1 MILRDKIY
9 INTAELGYKIS
20 SLCELF
26 TYKNPEIF
34 HKKRLKLSI
43 RNVPPYLYHY
53 KLADTDGKKILQIPR
68 GGLPRVIAFY
78 KQNNLPFRLIDQ
90 RIERLPIDVHLIDT
104 TLDKQQERVVNVLL
118 QNDGGLIEVS
128 PGGGKCLGYG
138 TKIIM
143 YDGSIKEVQDIVSGD
158 TLMGDDSTP
167 RTVLTTTK
175 GKGLLYSI
183 KQNRGINF
191 VCNDAHILTLKNS
204 NKIPNDPDGGTIID
218 ISISDYLNT
227 PARVK
232 DHLKCFK
239 VPINFNEKEILIDPY
254 WLGLWLGD
262 GNKRNTS
269 IDNPEPEIINYCTNY
284 AEKLNLKFS
293 CVKDPR
299 EKCYRSSIS
308 QKDVNTGN
316 ILLTSLRHY
325 NLIMNK
331 HIPKEYKTNSK
342 EVRLQLLAG
351 LLDTDGYSAKD
362 KSGIELTLKDSP
374 LVYDVVFLIRSL
386 GFYCSLNTKI
396 PPKGYESNSYK
407 RLNIYGNLTEIP
419 MRVKRKL
426 PKKRKINKDHLVTGF
441 SIEALGEGDYY
452 GFTLD
457 GNGRFLLEDCTVT
470 HNTISMLGLI
480 SILKQPTL
488 IITHEHRLSAQWMTE
503 IRSRLGG
510 TYTLGKYDGD
520 IKEDGDIVVGIINS
534 LYNLYQENPG
544 FFDKFGTII
553 VDETHHLPAEMFLS
567 VLNNM
572 PAKYRI
578 GVTGT
583 VKRKD
588 QKELL
593 TFDVLGKILIKFDAG
608 DLKHRITTFDYR
620 IVNTNI
626 RMEIPTIFRWTGQKR
641 EDVLNMTEL
650 LTKLVENNDRN
661 AIILKEA
668 IDLIQTGYFPLI
680 LSDRVQH
687 NEYLHEQLNTL
698 GIKTVLM
705 IGKTRKKTN
714 WDVIRNDQ
722 TIQCIVA
729 NSKIAS
735 EGLDLPRLSAL
746 LLTCPSTN
754 VHKLKQQIGR
764 IRRVCEGKPLPM
776 VIDFC
781 DNLACTRSEDDP
793 NYLLRHTARTR
804 IRFYEKLKNEYDDV
818 EDTDS

>member
-128 PGGGKCLGYG
+128 PGGGK
-138 TKIIM
+138 
-143 YDGSIKEVQDIVSGD
+143 
-158 TLMGDDSTP
+158 
-167 RTVLTTTK
+167 
-175 GKGLLYSI
+175 
-183 KQNRGINF
+183 
-191 VCNDAHILTLKNS
+191 
-204 NKIPNDPDGGTIID
+204 
-218 ISISDYLNT
+218 
-227 PARVK
+227 
-232 DHLKCFK
+232 
-239 VPINFNEKEILIDPY
+239 
-254 WLGLWLGD
+254 
-262 GNKRNTS
+262 
-269 IDNPEPEIINYCTNY
+269 
-284 AEKLNLKFS
+284 
-293 CVKDPR
+293 
-299 EKCYRSSIS
+299 
-308 QKDVNTGN
+308 
-316 ILLTSLRHY
+316 
-325 NLIMNK
+325 
-331 HIPKEYKTNSK
+331 
-342 EVRLQLLAG
+342 
-351 LLDTDGYSAKD
+351 
-362 KSGIELTLKDSP
+362 
-374 LVYDVVFLIRSL
+374 
-386 GFYCSLNTKI
+386 
-396 PPKGYESNSYK
+396 
-407 RLNIYGNLTEIP
+407 
-419 MRVKRKL
+419 
-426 PKKRKINKDHLVTGF
+426 
-441 SIEALGEGDYY
+441 
-452 GFTLD
+452 
-457 GNGRFLLEDCTVT
+457 
-470 HNTISMLGLI
+470 TISMLGLI